1 MANGQTD
8 TVRRSCRNG
17 GGRLADGRAAAST
30 RDGRRGNRSQDR
42 PGQGSDAGSES
53 SGRKQVPVM
62 LGRTP
67 VWPAGAARAMG
78 RRRRLVRW
86 SSLCAVKPY
95 PCVWMLSRA
104 GLLLILLLLLLLQ
117 FQSGRGAIARTNEA
131 GKQSPSDS
139 VDRPVEAVDE
149 WMDGSEWMGWDGMLP
164 AGRLGW
170 CDG

>member
-1 MANGQTD
+1 
-8 TVRRSCRNG
+8 
-17 GGRLADGRAAAST
+17 
-30 RDGRRGNRSQDR
+30 
-42 PGQGSDAGSES
+42 
-53 SGRKQVPVM
+53 
-62 LGRTP
+62 
-67 VWPAGAARAMG
+67 
-78 RRRRLVRW
+78 
-86 SSLCAVKPY
+86 
-95 PCVWMLSRA
+95 MLSRA

-131 GKQSPSDS
+131 AKQSPSDS